1 MCHHFSSQ
9 RLLLPCMDYWTGRLC
24 WLLSNHLLFCFP
36 LLLDVRVLGRSDP
49 VLLGETLIQYTI
61 RLYMFFFLWQVWEAL
76 LTLLFFPVCVL
87 MAWIADRRLLFYK
100 YLHRRYRSDK
110 RHGIIVETEGDL
122 APNGIDIIMEG
133 KFHGN
138 ANGGP
143 SNVNNMEKS
152 KDPEQDREE
161 VQRKWERKTDKERQT
176 ETETARLGEI

>member
-1 MCHHFSSQ
+1 M
-9 RLLLPCMDYWTGRLC
+9 
-24 WLLSNHLLFCFP
+24 
-36 LLLDVRVLGRSDP
+36 
-49 VLLGETLIQYTI
+49 
-61 RLYMFFFLWQVWEAL
+61 
-76 LTLLFFPVCVL
+76 TLLFFPVCVL

-100 YLHRRYRSDK
+100 YLHRRYRTDK

-143 SNVNNMEKS
+143 SSTTSNVNIMETS

-161 VQRKWERKTDKERQT
+161 VRKN
-176 ETETARLGEI
+176 